1 MKVIGLTGGIGSG
14 KSTIA
19 GLLTKLGATTIDT
32 DKIGHEVLDTDSEA
46 RKRVLTSFGRQILNT
61 DGSVN
66 RKELG
71 KIVFA
76 DGKALFRLNCI
87 MHPIIYRLVKNK
99 LIQYKKG
106 GVDVV
111 VIDAPLLIEANWVSM
126 VDVVW
131 VVTANEA
138 SIIKRLQNT
147 GLSRDE
153 AMARIR
159 CQLSE
164 DERFKQADI
173 IIKNDYSL
181 HELKLKVGEIW
192 QNFNLTHIKSS

>member
-19 GLLTKLGATTIDT
+19 RLLTKLGAKVIDT
-32 DKIGHEVLDTDSEA
+32 DKIGHEILNTDSEA
-46 RKRVLTSFGRQILNT
+46 VKGILASFGQQILNT

-76 DGKALFRLNCI
+76 DGKALSRLNCI
-87 MHPIIYRLVKNK
+87 VHPLIYRLVKKK
-99 LIQYKKG
+99 LLQYKKRG
-106 GVDVV
+106 AAVV
-111 VIDAPLLIEANWVSM
+111 VIDAPLLIETNWVSM

-131 VVTANEA
+131 VVIANEA
-138 SIIKRLQNT
+138 SIIKRLQKT

-153 AMARIR
+153 AISRIR
-159 CQLSE
+159 YQLNE
-164 DERFKQADI
+164 DERVKQADVV
-173 IIKNDYSL
+173 IKNDYSL
-181 HELKLKVGEIW
+181 DELKLKVGELW
-192 QNFNLTHIKSS
+192 QNINLTH